1 MIKFLMYDSSL
12 KTVVFGL
19 KPRKWLIFNS
29 PALKGGIIDMLDNQ
43 GFSHIVKIC
52 GTFLD
57 RTHVLFSYE
66 QFQFHCINFRRF
78 VTL

>member
-1 MIKFLMYDSSL
+1 MSIIDESSL
-12 KTVVFGL
+12 KTVAFGL

-29 PALKGGIIDMLDNQ
+29 PARQLADWVIDMLYNQ

-57 RTHVLFSYE
+57 QTHL
-66 QFQFHCINFRRF
+66 
-78 VTL
+78 

>member
-1 MIKFLMYDSSL
+1 MLGFLLLRNITEFSP
-12 KTVVFGL
+12 KIVAFGL

-29 PALKGGIIDMLDNQ
+29 PVRQLADLVIDVRNNR

-57 RTHVLFSYE
+57 QTQSSIKVF
-66 QFQFHCINFRRF
+66 
-78 VTL
+78 

>member
-1 MIKFLMYDSSL
+1 MDYFKNPGSIDVPGFFINESSL
-12 KTVVFGL
+12 KTVAFGL

-29 PALKGGIIDMLDNQ
+29 PALKGGVIDMRDNQ

-57 RTHVLFSYE
+57 PIHKSIGKRNIL
-66 QFQFHCINFRRF
+66 
-78 VTL
+78 